1 MPLVFKEICKNVAT
15 SIAAAELI
23 NFIIYDTFAPTIS
36 TAFIFSVFAMISF
49 RLKETRKHAFGIVF
63 LCSILFATTNWLL
76 KTFPLKNA
84 EQVVETLNMPLNGF
98 IAPFVIDYCT
108 AIFFPCFI
116 LSFFSIPLTKKL
128 LSKFNHIAFVLL
140 LLTITIIKN
149 AFIIWEEIPINDYLY
164 EFKTISKTNADG
176 TQFFKDHY
184 ISADS
189 IILKRDSVQ
198 NLILILA
205 ESLENFP
212 QENIPQIYSL
222 AKQGQTFYDSTG
234 LYGGNDIPGAL
245 NTISATVAKTTGLP
259 LFSVRNENLKKM
271 VQNKIHLKKAQSIYN
286 LLQKEGYTNVFVQGS
301 DASFAGTEDFLYNHG
316 INQVYDSKNINT
328 MHDVNEKFWQD
339 IKQKLPTFNPFSA
352 SISDKNL
359 FEVSKKILD
368 TLSNKDHFSLTIAT
382 IDTHYPYGFYNKNCN
397 NKPIDN
403 TEKNL
408 YKAAIEC
415 SSNAIY
421 DFVTWAQ
428 KRNFAGNTTI
438 AIIGDHL
445 FMGNLADSIHADSL
459 KDRRW
464 ITIILNG
471 SNKTNLS
478 TRDFSS
484 LDIAPTLIESI
495 GFSIDKH
502 KLGFGV
508 SLYSGEPTLYE
519 IFEKRRFYYKLKKL
533 IFSKE
538 YLNLY

>member
-1 MPLVFKEICKNVAT
+1 
-15 SIAAAELI
+15 
-23 NFIIYDTFAPTIS
+23 
-36 TAFIFSVFAMISF
+36 
-49 RLKETRKHAFGIVF
+49 
-63 LCSILFATTNWLL
+63 
-76 KTFPLKNA
+76 
-84 EQVVETLNMPLNGF
+84 
-98 IAPFVIDYCT
+98 
-108 AIFFPCFI
+108 
-116 LSFFSIPLTKKL
+116 
-128 LSKFNHIAFVLL
+128 
-140 LLTITIIKN
+140 
-149 AFIIWEEIPINDYLY
+149 
-164 EFKTISKTNADG
+164 
-176 TQFFKDHY
+176 
-184 ISADS
+184 
-189 IILKRDSVQ
+189 
-198 NLILILA
+198 
-205 ESLENFP
+205 
-212 QENIPQIYSL
+212 
-222 AKQGQTFYDSTG
+222 
-234 LYGGNDIPGAL
+234 
-245 NTISATVAKTTGLP
+245 
-259 LFSVRNENLKKM
+259 M

-428 KRNFAGNTTI
+428 KQNFAGNTTI